1 MFDSKKIDSY
11 FDNKQNFELSNA
23 DLQRKSVSW
32 RRMFK
37 LTLPC
42 VAAALLGI
50 MVVIPNI
57 RKSVDLQDNIT
68 VPRKGEMEKLH
79 IEQTVFN
86 STDNKNR
93 VNKIV
98 ADSVDE
104 TSPGSKIVRIA
115 NPRGSIPTDSGVA
128 EITASEGFF
137 NQNNNVLSL
146 SADVRAV
153 VDNDTVITSTEAN
166 YDFDKEYGWGDKAI
180 KAKGEW
186 GNLTAEAFSYDKSK
200 EILTLKGRN
209 KIVGKGSTLSSN
221 DETIVY
227 QNENKT
233 VSTGK
238 ASFSQDD
245 KKLLADKITAY
256 FTEKGKKELVRAEA
270 FGNVVVKTAGETVSG
285 KEGYYNPQI
294 GEIILYG
301 SAKDDKNDSGYV
313 SVRQGDNVLYAR
325 KITAYSDTEGKK
337 DLREVIALGNVK
349 IVTPNE
355 TALGKEGHYNPQTG
369 EVQLLGNFLT
379 EAHKTGHV
387 TIKQGENTLRAEKI
401 TAYLDKSGKGNLTK
415 AIAVG
420 NVKVNTPKGS
430 AKGDRGVYNPK
441 QNMVELFDN
450 VRIEQN
456 GNFIEG
462 AYAQTDLL
470 TSVSR
475 ITGDENTGGRI
486 RGTFYKIRK
495 ASHGDK
501 TKK

>member
-200 EILTLKGRN
+200 EILTLKGH
-209 KIVGKGSTLSSN
+209 
-221 DETIVY
+221 
-227 QNENKT
+227 Q
-233 VSTGK
+233 
-238 ASFSQDD
+238 
-245 KKLLADKITAY
+245 
-256 FTEKGKKELVRAEA
+256 
-270 FGNVVVKTAGETVSG
+270 
-285 KEGYYNPQI
+285 
-294 GEIILYG
+294 
-301 SAKDDKNDSGYV
+301 
-313 SVRQGDNVLYAR
+313 
-325 KITAYSDTEGKK
+325 
-337 DLREVIALGNVK
+337 
-349 IVTPNE
+349 
-355 TALGKEGHYNPQTG
+355 
-369 EVQLLGNFLT
+369 
-379 EAHKTGHV
+379 
-387 TIKQGENTLRAEKI
+387 
-401 TAYLDKSGKGNLTK
+401 
-415 AIAVG
+415 
-420 NVKVNTPKGS
+420 
-430 AKGDRGVYNPK
+430 
-441 QNMVELFDN
+441 
-450 VRIEQN
+450 
-456 GNFIEG
+456 
-462 AYAQTDLL
+462 
-470 TSVSR
+470 
-475 ITGDENTGGRI
+475 
-486 RGTFYKIRK
+486 
-495 ASHGDK
+495 
-501 TKK
+501 

>member
-1 MFDSKKIDSY
+1 
-11 FDNKQNFELSNA
+11 
-23 DLQRKSVSW
+23 
-32 RRMFK
+32 MFK

-42 VAAALLGI
+42 AAAALLGV
-50 MVVIPNI
+50 MVVIPNV

-68 VPRKGEMEKLH
+68 IPRKSEMEKLH

-104 TSPGSKIVRIA
+104 TSPGSKVMKIM

-128 EITASEGFF
+128 EITAEEGFF
-137 NQNNNVLSL
+137 NQNNNILNLFS
-146 SADVRAV
+146 DVQAV
-153 VDNDTVITSTEAN
+153 VNNDTLITSEEAN
-166 YDFDKEYGWGDKAI
+166 YDFNKEYAWGEKAV
-180 KAKGEW
+180 KAKGKW
-186 GNLTAEAFSYDKSK
+186 GIMDAEAFTYDKNK
-200 EILTLKGRN
+200 EILTLKGYN
-209 KIVGKGSTLSSN
+209 KIIGNNSTLSAH

-238 ASFSQDD
+238 ANFSQSD
-245 KKLLADKITAY
+245 KNLFADKITAY

-270 FGNVVVKTAGETVSG
+270 FGNVVVKTAREIVSG

-294 GEIILYG
+294 GEIVLYG
-301 SAKDDKNDSGYV
+301 NASDDKNGNGYV
-313 SVRQGDNVLYAR
+313 SIRQGKNVLYAR
-325 KITAYSDTEGKK
+325 KITAYSDTDGKK
-337 DLREVIALGNVK
+337 DLRKVIALGNVK

-355 TALGKEGHYNPQTG
+355 TAHGKEGHYNPQTG
-369 EVQLLGNFLT
+369 EVQLFGNFLT
-379 EAHKTGHV
+379 EPRKTGHV
-387 TIKQGENTLRAEKI
+387 TIKQGDNILRAEKI
-401 TAYLDKSGKGNLTK
+401 TAYLDKSGKGDLTK

-420 NVKVNTPKGS
+420 NVNVITPKGS

-441 QNMVELFDN
+441 NNIVELFDN

-475 ITGDENTGGRI
+475 ITGDDNTGGRI

-495 ASHGDK
+495 ASNGNK